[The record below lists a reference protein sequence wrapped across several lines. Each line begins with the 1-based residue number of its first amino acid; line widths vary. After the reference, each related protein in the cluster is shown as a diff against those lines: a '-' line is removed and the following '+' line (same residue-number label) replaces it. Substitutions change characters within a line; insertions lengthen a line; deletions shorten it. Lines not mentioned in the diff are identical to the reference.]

1 MEVIGIIPARWA
13 SSRFPGKPL
22 AMIGGKPMI
31 ERVYVQARKALDK
44 VVVATDDPRIYDCVK
59 GFGGEVVMTRTDH
72 RCGTERCLE
81 AYGKMKND
89 PQSPWYKQLHGLS
102 DNEIIVVNIQGDEPF
117 IQPQQITALCGL
129 FTMQSAQNNA
139 SATEIA
145 TLVRPFRKTD
155 TWEALSNPNTPKV
168 VFSNTDRHAIL
179 FSRSVIPYLR
189 GIPQSQW
196 LEKECH
202 YGHIGMYAY
211 RGDVLGRIVLF
222 PPSPLEQAE
231 SLEQLRWLENG
242 ITIRVAVSEQ
252 QSIGID
258 TPEDLQKANRLII
271 DNK

>member
-1 MEVIGIIPARWA
+1 
-13 SSRFPGKPL
+13 
-22 AMIGGKPMI
+22 
-31 ERVYVQARKALDK
+31 
-44 VVVATDDPRIYDCVK
+44 
-59 GFGGEVVMTRTDH
+59 
-72 RCGTERCLE
+72 
-81 AYGKMKND
+81 
-89 PQSPWYKQLHGLS
+89 LS

-129 FTMQSAQNNA
+129 FTAQSAQDNA
-139 SATEIA
+139 SSTEIA

-211 RGDVLGRIVLF
+211 RGDILGRIVLF